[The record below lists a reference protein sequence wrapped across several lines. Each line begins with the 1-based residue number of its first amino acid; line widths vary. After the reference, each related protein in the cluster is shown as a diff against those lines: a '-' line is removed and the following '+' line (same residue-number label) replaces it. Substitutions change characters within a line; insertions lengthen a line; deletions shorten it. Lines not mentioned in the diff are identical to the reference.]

1 MLRKARPDPQLV
13 IWPALAVVITGV
25 ALTLFANAL
34 RDELEQSARP
44 SRRHRRATTVTTAEV
59 AAAADPVRPDSDTIV
74 HEELSS
80 SASAPLLLHI
90 ESLAVGYPQADGSV
104 TRVVDNVSLDIPRGE
119 VHGLIGESGS
129 GKTQTAWSVLR
140 LLPAGGGDSG
150 GIHPFERGGPQP
162 GAEREDAGHT
172 GRAHRLYPP
181 GTHVQPRPVVHHRQ
195 PTDRADAD

>member
-34 RDELEQSARP
+34 RDELGQSARP
-44 SRRHRRATTVTTAEV
+44 RRRRRAAVVTTA
-59 AAAADPVRPDSDTIV
+59 AATAADPVRPGSDTIV
-74 HEELSS
+74 HEEPIP
-80 SASAPLLLHI
+80 SAPAPLLLHI
-90 ESLAVGYPQADGSV
+90 DGLAVGYPQADGSV